1 MLMLSFSLSTASKS
15 WNLNETPKPLP
26 PFFRVCLSSAC
37 HSDSLSPN
45 LKNLSG
51 NFRLSL
57 YVRRY
62 WIKNIGGLNLINR
75 VVKLNVSLSFVN
87 KWIGVACRF
96 DKNMNKNLILIAYT
110 IAWASRNAKSLR
122 DIEPRLFC

>member
-37 HSDSLSPN
+37 HSGSLSPN

-51 NFRLSL
+51 NFRLST
-57 YVRRY
+57 
-62 WIKNIGGLNLINR
+62 
-75 VVKLNVSLSFVN
+75 SE
-87 KWIGVACRF
+87 
-96 DKNMNKNLILIAYT
+96 
-110 IAWASRNAKSLR
+110 
-122 DIEPRLFC
+122 DIELRTSED